1 MEIRVATQKQLNG
14 LDQVQSS
21 VLTGKQIGF
30 KEDPVENPNV
40 ISLSF
45 QVTERV
51 YQIHF
56 VGVAKRVHIA
66 AHIQRHQDAFQMILS
81 AAQTA
86 KKIRYVL

>member
-1 MEIRVATQKQLNG
+1 
-14 LDQVQSS
+14 
-21 VLTGKQIGF
+21 
-30 KEDPVENPNV
+30 
-40 ISLSF
+40 
-45 QVTERV
+45 ERV